1 VALKAVKA
9 MHQQSLNTQFL
20 FPSYTNEMKCNGN
33 SASAALNKWMKAY
46 TECGVIHSFR
56 HSFRDRLRAVD
67 ADSELT
73 DQLGGWAV
81 SSVGQGYG
89 AGHTLEQKY
98 RVMDQIVL

>member
-1 VALKAVKA
+1 
-9 MHQQSLNTQFL
+9 M
-20 FPSYTNEMKCNGN
+20 
-33 SASAALNKWMKAY
+33 
-46 TECGVIHSFR
+46 
-56 HSFRDRLRAVD
+56 D